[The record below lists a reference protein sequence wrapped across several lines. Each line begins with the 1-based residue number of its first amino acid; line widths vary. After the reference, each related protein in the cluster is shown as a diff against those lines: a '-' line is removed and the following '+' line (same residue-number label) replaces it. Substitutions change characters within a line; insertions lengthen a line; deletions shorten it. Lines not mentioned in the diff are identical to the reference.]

1 MRLRFFF
8 LGLAS
13 FAFILTAH
21 GGDKEIAAPTTEATV
36 EEPYKFSAEFDLEQ
50 AYLGGS
56 DVQRGARRVDDF
68 DEYYSNLRFV
78 YTPRVK
84 YGILRLGSQWERYS
98 FGFPNGGEQLPNT
111 LQAVNAIIGFDTK
124 FSDSILVRLEA
135 QPGFYTTSFD
145 ELDGDS
151 FNVPFVIGG
160 TYIFTPELQF
170 VLGLGVNL
178 QSRYPAIPGGGIRWK
193 IAPQWVLNMVLPRPR
208 LEYLLSNNLTLFA
221 GADIKANTF
230 RVSDDFGVSHGDPS
244 LNNAWLSYD
253 EVRAGAGAEW
263 KLNSSVSL
271 SIEGGYVPWRQFDFH
286 RTEVRYHYESGAPYG
301 AIWLHG
307 EF

>member
-1 MRLRFFF
+1 MRRCLI
-8 LGLAS
+8 LVSLS
-13 FAFILTAH
+13 CFAFILTVR
-21 GGDKEIAAPTTEATV
+21 GGDKEIAAPTSETTV
-36 EEPYKFSAEFDLEQ
+36 EEPYKFSAEFELEQ
-50 AYLGGS
+50 AYLGDS
-56 DVQRGARRVDDF
+56 DVQRGGRKVDDF
-68 DEYYSNLRFV
+68 DEYYSNLLFV

-84 YGILRLGSQWERYS
+84 YGILRIGSQWERYS
-98 FGFPNGGEQLPNT
+98 FGFSNGGEQLPNT
-111 LQAVNAIIGFDTK
+111 LQAVNAIVGFDTK

-135 QPGFYTTSFD
+135 QPGFYTTPFD

-151 FNVPFVIGG
+151 FNIPFVLGG
-160 TYIFTPELQF
+160 TYIYSPELQF

-193 IAPQWVLNMVLPRPR
+193 VAPQWVLNLVLPRPR
-208 LEYLLSNNLTLFA
+208 LEYQASNNLTLFA

-230 RVSDDFGVSHGDPS
+230 RVADDFGASHGDRS

-263 KLNSSVSL
+263 KINSSISL

-301 AIWLHG
+301 AILLHG